1 MVWAK
6 VGAKI
11 EEALDSISFDDLLR
25 QQLEHKAPEL
35 LKSGKKAAVT
45 GKGVC

>member
-1 MVWAK
+1 MVWAQ

-11 EEALDSISFDDLLR
+11 EEALDSITFDDLLR
-25 QQLEHKAPEL
+25 QQPEQKAPVP
-35 LKSGKKAAVT
+35 LKSGRKAAMT

>member
-11 EEALDSISFDDLLR
+11 EEALDSISFNDLLY
-25 QQLEHKAPEL
+25 QQDYQRAPVL
-35 LKSGKKAAVT
+35 LRPRKKTALT
-45 GKGVC
+45 GKGAC

>member
-11 EEALDSISFDDLLR
+11 EEALDSISFDDLLKQR
-25 QQLEHKAPEL
+25 QDRKETFILRP
-35 LKSGKKAAVT
+35 GKKAALT

>member
-11 EEALDSISFDDLLR
+11 EEALDSISFDNLLQ
-25 QQLEHKAPEL
+25 QQLGAKAPLL
-35 LKSGKKAAVT
+35 LKPKKKAALT
-45 GKGVC
+45 GKGAC